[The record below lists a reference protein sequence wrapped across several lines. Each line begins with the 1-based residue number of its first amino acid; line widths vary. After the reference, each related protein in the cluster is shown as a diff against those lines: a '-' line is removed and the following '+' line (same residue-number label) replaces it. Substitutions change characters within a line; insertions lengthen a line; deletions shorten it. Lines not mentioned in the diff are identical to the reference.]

1 MKTNKFLEKAK
12 TKKVLETTSSG
23 SENVPAVV
31 EKELEKI
38 TRVIKADLQKLDA
51 IVEWVKE
58 KKKQFNDT
66 RERIVQNLIY
76 VREHKKRL
84 LKGRT
89 FTEYLED
96 EVGISKGYF
105 YEVLRAFEL
114 AQEYKKPELFQNVDY
129 RILADIARIDDVKTR
144 ENLLK
149 RADTLTREDVK
160 KSAGQTFSETIEA
173 SFTVENMAE
182 VNNTSLTIKL
192 PNADILKEIESLLK
206 ERGIEIK
213 YT

>member
-1 MKTNKFLEKAK
+1 MKANKFLEKAK

-23 SENVPAVV
+23 NENVPAVV

-38 TRVIKADLQKLDA
+38 TREIKADLQKLDA
-51 IVEWVKE
+51 IVDWVKE

-89 FTEYLED
+89 FTEYLEG

-144 ENLLK
+144 ESLLK

-160 KSAGQTFSETIEA
+160 KSAGQTFSEPIEA